1 MTRPLFPSEEEASE
15 RSNGWGRRTG
25 LRKHNSRGEGA
36 VSACPGT
43 GGRSRH
49 GGRGLGACPRTGRQ
63 AGQGGSRRTPGVEQD
78 SEEAA
83 EAGRAHPRG
92 WSGSR
97 RRGGDGQGAPQGL
110 EREPEEKEATGRA
123 HPRGWSGSR
132 AVPRLE
138 LGAGEERSVGGAG
151 TPGAAVG
158 LGQPAGEC
166 LSRLPELG
174 EAGEWGGGRPLHAEA
189 GGRCCSR
196 YHGLSSRRTMTVYTL
211 NLRVFWP
218 LVTCLCTALVCLY
231 QAVRSRAGAPDSD
244 SAPDSGSGS
253 VPLLKGSAL
262 LLLGFLLLRYC
273 ASRSGG
279 GECGQRPRAACSARG
294 PEAPPSSAARRSLL
308 ESFYEQ
314 QLRLSPHVLGHS
326 KAHVSRIV
334 GELVRAAKAQ
344 GLQPGSLTPTLRGDF
359 VQIGSAYEQHKVRSP
374 DCFDILVPL
383 RLPPRLELEPRCLGA
398 EEPGLAPE
406 LRSAFTCALKAPQG
420 AAWPRGYRPF
430 SESFCVE
437 LQGRRYLSSA
447 LVLRWFQGHVQ
458 RCLGAVLYRLQ
469 ERCRISLAACPGRQL
484 TLHILPRSDYVCCHI
499 SMAVRLIPAIPLG
512 DAVYLIALQPGARKA
527 QPAAARPLQALWG
540 LNVSKQE
547 QRLLSWLKEQT
558 PANSCHLKCLQLL
571 KGLRDLRGRGL
582 EQPFGAQWSRVLSSY
597 ILKTALFSLLLR
609 GPWQAWE
616 EQFLAERL
624 EDLVLYL
631 GDCLQKRVL
640 MHFFLGNAS
649 VPEAVQVPKLLKEA
663 APVNLLAAFD
673 APTLDLAAFQLLN
686 TWNQA
691 PKIIRMYSSPR
702 YLRKS
707 PTLCKH
713 ITDTGQESQS
723 N

>member
-1 MTRPLFPSEEEASE
+1 
-15 RSNGWGRRTG
+15 
-25 LRKHNSRGEGA
+25 
-36 VSACPGT
+36 
-43 GGRSRH
+43 
-49 GGRGLGACPRTGRQ
+49 
-63 AGQGGSRRTPGVEQD
+63 
-78 SEEAA
+78 
-83 EAGRAHPRG
+83 
-92 WSGSR
+92 
-97 RRGGDGQGAPQGL
+97 
-110 EREPEEKEATGRA
+110 
-123 HPRGWSGSR
+123 
-132 AVPRLE
+132 
-138 LGAGEERSVGGAG
+138 
-151 TPGAAVG
+151 
-158 LGQPAGEC
+158 
-166 LSRLPELG
+166 
-174 EAGEWGGGRPLHAEA
+174 
-189 GGRCCSR
+189 
-196 YHGLSSRRTMTVYTL
+196 MTVYTL

-231 QAVRSRAGAPDSD
+231 QAARSRAGAPDSD
-244 SAPDSGSGS
+244 SAPDSGA

-279 GECGQRPRAACSARG
+279 GECGPRPRGACSARG

-383 RLPPRLELEPRCLGA
+383 KLPPRLELEPRCLGA

-430 SESFCVE
+430 SEGFCVE
-437 LQGRRYLSSA
+437 LQGRRCLSSA
-447 LVLRWFQGHVQ
+447 LVLRWFQGHLQ

-469 ERCRISLAACPGRQL
+469 ERCRIRLAACPGRQL

-499 SMAVRLIPAIPLG
+499 SMAVRLIPAVPLG
-512 DAVYLIALQPGARKA
+512 DSLYLIALQPGARRA
-527 QPAAARPLQALWG
+527 QPGAAGPLQALWG

-558 PANSCHLKCLQLL
+558 PASSCHLKCLQIL

-597 ILKTALFSLLLR
+597 VLKTALFSLLLR
-609 GPWQAWE
+609 GPRQAWE

-631 GDCLQKRVL
+631 RDCLQKRVL

-649 VPEAVQVPKLLKEA
+649 VPEAVPVPKLLKEA

-691 PKIIRMYSSPR
+691 PKIIRKYSSPR

-707 PTLCKH
+707 PTTRFIEGFTLMNLECHLKV
-713 ITDTGQESQS
+713 
-723 N
+723 

>member
-15 RSNGWGRRTG
+15 LSNGWGRRAG

-43 GGRSRH
+43 GGRSRQGDGGWVRVPGRKAG
-49 GGRGLGACPRTGRQ
+49 GGRRLSG
-63 AGQGGSRRTPGVEQD
+63 RTPGAGAGPGGGGCLGAPQGLEQD
-78 SEEAA
+78 EEEAA
-83 EAGRAHPRG
+83 VWAHPRG
-92 WSGSR
+92 WSRTR
-97 RRGGDGQGAPQGL
+97 RRQLAGRTPGAGAGRGG
-110 EREPEEKEATGRA
+110 
-123 HPRGWSGSR
+123 GWLAVSG
-132 AVPRLE
+132 LE
-138 LGAGEERSVGGAG
+138 LGVGEEHSVGGAG
-151 TPGAAVG
+151 TPGAAGVVG
-158 LGQPAGEC
+158 LGQPAGGC

-189 GGRCCSR
+189 GGRCRSR

-244 SAPDSGSGS
+244 SAPDSGS

-279 GECGQRPRAACSARG
+279 GECGQRPRAACC

-406 LRSAFTCALKAPQG
+406 LRSAFTCALKVPQG

-430 SESFCVE
+430 SEGFCVE

-447 LVLRWFQGHVQ
+447 LVLRWFQGHLQ

-512 DAVYLIALQPGARKA
+512 DSVYLIALQPGARKA
-527 QPAAARPLQALWG
+527 QPGTACPLQALWG

-616 EQFLAERL
+616 EQFLAERV

-631 GDCLQKRVL
+631 RDCLQKRVL
-640 MHFFLGNAS
+640 MHFFLGNAN
-649 VPEAVQVPKLLKEA
+649 VPEAVPVPKLLKEA